1 MSSSKRLAKELADL
15 TKEPLDGISVEA
27 SEENLYKWNA
37 RIQGPSSTPYQ
48 GGTFEVAIDFPIEY
62 PFKGPKLRFLTP
74 VYHPNVDKDGNMCVG
89 VIKAEAWKPSTKAST
104 ILLAVSQLLAEPN
117 PDDALV
123 TELADEYT
131 NRRAEFEKHAKEHT
145 QKHAKK

>member
-1 MSSSKRLAKELADL
+1 MS
-15 TKEPLDGISVEA
+15 VC
-27 SEENLYKWNA
+27 A
-37 RIQGPSSTPYQ
+37 RTQPSSTPYQ

-104 ILLAVSQLLAEPN
+104 SESLDLCASPWQKGEK
-117 PDDALV
+117 DQ
-123 TELADEYT
+123 
-131 NRRAEFEKHAKEHT
+131 RRWSERRLT
-145 QKHAKK
+145 